1 MIKNLKRITA
11 VILAIVMVLTSFTV
25 VGFTASAAEIGGSE
39 SDFIPDNY
47 GEYISNDELGELV
60 SYNGYIAKAEYEK
73 LRDGASVAAGYYNP
87 YFEGCYDTGGNQI
100 YVRRAMARQYVG
112 EAALMIWVGGSRA
125 YCIQPGEPLNSG
137 SALEQTTNYGTWA
150 NLSRN
155 QRKAINITLCY
166 GREGNFSAIKG
177 NTSINSDQCYI
188 ATQLI
193 VWEIVN
199 GERSAY
205 APYQLNG
212 NGYLSMYCADGYN
225 ENIADAYHRIENA
238 MASYQRIPTFTSS
251 DEDTAPTY
259 TLNAV
264 YNNVEKKWNY
274 ETLTLTDTN
283 GVLSSNFSAF
293 NNKTVNVGNATVTAK
308 MNGNTL
314 TLTPSN
320 AKLNTPATTATM
332 STDKTGVPTTNEGK
346 ILAYTSSYQDVV
358 SGGSIDPPSAFFNV
372 NVSVKQSAKLN
383 SDFRVRKVIGT
394 QAEIDTSDDDNIRG
408 VVSTSDNLKGWY
420 FKVSV
425 SDSSTFYEQ
434 YHVRSFVIGPTN
446 ALGYT
451 ESISEYVLAHFDYSN
466 VPYLVPTGYYT
477 ITELGRKP
485 TEHSEPQM
493 PDFYTPLRSSFE
505 FLFSARENM
514 SSVNKPFMN
523 TAFYTNVFKIP
534 LKIKKLTDDGS
545 KTTGYYFKIVNKDTH
560 EEYTVVTTEKGT
572 RDASGF
578 GSELTDIEYQMTDK
592 TVLLTLPEGRYTL
605 TELGKRHSGEYKIPD
620 RFAKPEPV
628 DFEVSPDTYK
638 KALESGE
645 EIITITVANHCE
657 GTVKLHKTEEGSETP
672 VEGAV
677 YGLFSDAQ
685 CLNLMYQ
692 FPKTDADGIAV
703 LAEKIPCNE
712 QYYVKEIE
720 APSGYEL
727 SDTIYPVTIEA
738 KEENEIIYELDV
750 TDAPAPNPV
759 EIRKTDITGTN
770 EIEGAKLELR
780 DSGGTLVEKWTSGKN
795 AHVIN
800 DIDHGVYTLIEK
812 TPADGFVTA
821 EAITF
826 TVQKG
831 GEVTHVVMKD
841 APTKISIMKVD
852 ENNNPLSDAK
862 LQILDSNGY
871 TVVDTWTTDGNPYEV
886 TGKLTVGKTYT
897 LHEVKAPD
905 GYLTADDVSFTVRD
919 TSDVQS
925 VKMIDQQTVS
935 KFNKVDEQGNPV
947 RGATLQLLKAS
958 GTKVAEWIT
967 DGTAK
972 EIKGLTAGANYILR
986 ESKAPDGFV
995 KAADVPFTVKADG
1008 SITTVTM
1015 TDQQTVST
1023 FNKVDESGSAVKG
1036 ATLQLFEASGTKVA
1050 EWITDGTAKEIRG
1063 LTAGAKYIL
1072 RESKAPN
1079 GYTTAKEIS
1088 FTVKTNG
1095 DVNAITMTD
1104 KQTEYKFSK
1113 VNEKGQRISG
1123 AKLQILDSSNAVV
1136 VPTWTSSATEDYTVK
1151 GKLIVGKK
1159 YKLHEVAAPNGYSL
1173 ADDIEFE
1180 VKDSL
1185 NPITITMVDL
1195 VTGVYVSKVN
1205 SAGEMIENAHLQ
1217 LTDSSGNVKAD
1228 WYSTSLPKEIKGLTV
1243 GSSYTLTEITPPKG
1257 YVTSNPVTFTV
1268 KSGVTLVK
1276 MTDYPTL
1283 FFFAKREP
1291 GSEAFVSGAHL
1302 QVLDASGAVVE
1313 DWITDNG
1320 YHIVT
1325 GKFEIGKSYV
1335 LHEVEPPKGRA
1346 LAEDIP
1352 FTVADTSGAQNIK
1365 MYDPKTTTYVS
1376 KFSITGQEELAGALL
1391 SVTDSH
1397 NNVIAEWT
1405 STNRRKLIYGLA
1417 IGEEYTL
1424 TELIP
1429 AMGYT
1434 TAEAVKFKINDD
1446 GSTTTVV
1453 MRDAPTKVQI
1463 EKRDK
1468 LTNERI
1474 GGALLQLF
1482 NSQDEKIDE
1491 WTSSAS
1497 EAHIITGKLIV
1508 GQTYRLHEEQ
1518 APNGYLLADDVEFT
1532 VEDTSKTQSVIMLD
1546 SSTETYVTKT
1556 DITGKKEVIGA
1567 TLSLRTR
1574 RGTMLEEWVSDGT
1587 PHLIR
1592 YLVPGTMYILREEI
1606 PADGYVTAESVR
1618 FTVNTDGTPTM
1629 VEMRDAPT
1637 SIQIEKR
1644 DKQTHER
1651 ISGALLQLFD
1661 SNGVKVDEW
1670 TSSASEAHTITGK
1683 LIVEETYTL
1692 HEAKAPNGYT
1702 SADDVTFTVQDTAD
1716 TITVSMDDPPTET
1729 YITKTDITG
1738 KKEVI
1743 GATLT
1748 VTDISGKVVDKWV
1761 STDSAHKI
1769 SYLVQGAE
1777 YTLTET
1783 IPADGY
1789 VTAERVHF
1797 KVNTDGTPTMVE
1809 MRDAPT
1815 KIQIIKVDGEGKPL
1829 SGVQLQIL
1837 DSSGKVVVP
1846 TWTTDGNPY
1855 EVTGKLIVGQT
1866 YKLHEVKPLTG
1877 YDLALDVPFT
1887 VRDTADVQPV
1897 TMVNTKSLGSLVIH
1911 KQDGDGNP
1919 LSGSEWEIFKADN
1932 TQLRFNANKDG
1943 SFSFSESGKR
1953 YSLASTSA
1961 DLTAKE
1967 LPVGDYYVIET
1978 KAPNGKTAYGK
1989 KIPFSIKADSE
2000 AALNIEITV
2009 KDNNVVMYNTGSS
2022 GNAPLYCA
2030 GALSLVLAIAAVL
2043 LLKRKKSYKVT
2054 KNADKGVF

>member
-11 VILAIVMVLTSFTV
+11 ATVAIVMLLTSITV
-25 VGFTASAAEIGGSE
+25 AGFTANAAEIGGSE
-39 SDFIPDNY
+39 SDFISDNY

-125 YCIQPGEPLNSG
+125 YCIQPGEPLNAG

-150 NLSRN
+150 NLSRA
-155 QRKAINITLCY
+155 QQQAINTALCY
-166 GREGNFSAIKG
+166 GREGNFAAIKG

-199 GERSAY
+199 GERS
-205 APYQLNG
+205 PYYPFSLTG

-225 ENIADAYHRIENA
+225 GNIAEAYHRIEVA
-238 MASYQRIPTFTSS
+238 MGNYQNVPSFASRFPANI
-251 DEDTAPTY
+251 PTY

-425 SDSSTFYEQ
+425 SDTSTFYNQ

-477 ITELGRKP
+477 ITELGKKP
-485 TEHSEPQM
+485 ADNVSAQM

-514 SSVNKPFMN
+514 SSVNKPFMD

-534 LKIKKLTDDGS
+534 LRIKKLTDDGS
-545 KTTGYYFKIVNKDTH
+545 KASGYYFKIVNKDTH

-572 RDASGF
+572 RDSSSF
-578 GSELTDIEYQMTDK
+578 GSRLTDIEYQMTDK

-605 TELGKRHSGEYKIPD
+605 TELGKRQSGEYIIPD
-620 RFAKPEPV
+620 RFIKPEPV
-628 DFEVSPDTYK
+628 DFEISPDAYK

-645 EIITITVANHCE
+645 EFVTVTVANHCE

-712 QYYVKEIE
+712 QYYVKEIA

-750 TDAPAPNPV
+750 TDKPAENPV
-759 EIRKTDITGTN
+759 EIRKTDITGTK
-770 EIEGAKLELR
+770 EVVGAKLVMQDESGKVI
-780 DSGGTLVEKWTSGKN
+780 DSWTSGKN
-795 AHVIN
+795 AHIISDVAP
-800 DIDHGVYTLIEK
+800 GSYTLTETI
-812 TPADGFVTA
+812 PADGYATA
-821 EAITF
+821 ETVSF
-826 TVQKG
+826 TVLKDGKTTQ
-831 GEVTHVVMKD
+831 VVMKD
-841 APTKISIMKVD
+841 DTVKFEFVKTD
-852 ENNNPLSDAK
+852 ENGQLVADCQLSV
-862 LQILDSNGY
+862 LDSDGNEIDSW
-871 TVVDTWTTDGNPYEV
+871 VTDGNTNHQIV
-886 TGKLTVGKTYT
+886 GKLIVGQTYR
-897 LHEVKAPD
+897 LHEEKAAD
-905 GYLTADDVSFTVRD
+905 GYLITGDKEFTVED
-919 TSDVQS
+919 TPKLQS
-925 VKMIDQQTVS
+925 VTMVNKKTVTR
-935 KFNKVDEQGNPV
+935 FNKVDESGNPV
-947 RGATLQLLKAS
+947 RGATLQLLNTN
-958 GTKVAEWIT
+958 GTKVHEWIT

-972 EIKGLTAGANYILR
+972 EIKGLTAGAKYILR

-995 KAADVPFTVKADG
+995 TATDVSFTVKADG

-1015 TDQQTVST
+1015 TNQQTVST

-1072 RESKAPN
+1072 RESQTPN

-1095 DVNAITMTD
+1095 DVTAITMTD

-1151 GKLIVGKK
+1151 GKLIVGKR
-1159 YKLHEVAAPNGYSL
+1159 YKLHEVQAPNGYSL
-1173 ADDIEFE
+1173 AEDIEFE

-1185 NPITITMVDL
+1185 EPVTVTMIDL

-1205 SAGEMIENAHLQ
+1205 SSGELIENAHLR
-1217 LTDSSGNVKAD
+1217 LTDSSGNVKDD
-1228 WYSTSLPKEIKGLTV
+1228 WYSTKLPREIKGLTV
-1243 GSSYTLTEITPPKG
+1243 GAKYTLTELSPPKG
-1257 YVTSNPVTFTV
+1257 YVTSKPVTFTV
-1268 KSGVTLVK
+1268 NSGVTLVR
-1276 MTDYPTL
+1276 MIDYPTS

-1302 QVLDASGAVVE
+1302 QVLDNGSVIE

-1320 YHIVT
+1320 YHVVT

-1346 LAEDIP
+1346 AADDIP
-1352 FTVADTSGAQNIK
+1352 FTVDDTSNVQNIK
-1365 MYDPKTTTYVS
+1365 MYDPQTVTYVS
-1376 KFSITGQEELAGALL
+1376 KFSVTGQEELAGALL

-1405 STNRRKLIYGLA
+1405 STNRRKVIYGLA

-1429 AMGYT
+1429 ATGYT

-1453 MRDAPTKVQI
+1453 MRDAPTSVQI

-1482 NSQDEKIDE
+1482 NSQDEKLDE
-1491 WTSSAS
+1491 WTSSES
-1497 EAHIITGKLIV
+1497 EAHTITGKLIV
-1508 GQTYRLHEEQ
+1508 GQTYRLHEAQ
-1518 APNGYLLADDVEFT
+1518 APNGYLLADDVTFT
-1532 VEDTSKTQSVIMLD
+1532 VQDTADTITVRMDD
-1546 SSTETYVTKT
+1546 SPTETYLTKT
-1556 DITGKKEVIGA
+1556 DITGQKEVVGA

-1574 RGTMLEEWVSDGT
+1574 RGTLLEEWVSDGT

-1637 SIQIEKR
+1637 SVQIEKR
-1644 DKQTHER
+1644 DKQTLKR

-1661 SNGVKVDEW
+1661 SKGTKVDEW
-1670 TSSASEAHTITGK
+1670 TSSASEAHKITGK

-1702 SADDVTFTVQDTAD
+1702 LADDVTFTVQDTAD
-1716 TITVSMDDPPTET
+1716 TITVRMDDSPTET

-1738 KKEVI
+1738 QKEVI

-1748 VTDISGKVVDKWV
+1748 VTDISGKMIDKWV
-1761 STDSAHKI
+1761 SSDFAHEI
-1769 SYLVQGAE
+1769 RYLVQGAE

-1815 KIQIIKVDGEGKPL
+1815 SIRIIKVDGEGKPL

-1846 TWTTDGNPY
+1846 TWTTDQNPH

-1866 YKLHEVKPLTG
+1866 YTLHEVKPLVG
-1877 YDLALDVPFT
+1877 YDLALDIPFT
-1887 VRDTADVQPV
+1887 VRDTADVQSV

-1932 TQLRFNANKDG
+1932 TQLRFNANNDG
-1943 SFSFSESGKR
+1943 SFSYNESGRR
-1953 YSLASTSA
+1953 YSLASNTA
-1961 DLTAKE
+1961 DLTVKE

-1989 KIPFSIKADSE
+1989 KIPFSIQADSE
-2000 AALNIEITV
+2000 AALNVEITV
-2009 KDNNVVMYNTGSS
+2009 KDNNIVMYNTGSF
-2022 GNAPLYCA
+2022 GTAPLYCA
-2030 GALSLVLAIAAVL
+2030 GAVSLVLAMAAAL
-2043 LLKRKKSYKVT
+2043 LLKRKKVNKVT

>member
-1 MIKNLKRITA
+1 MIKNLKRAAAVLLSAVLLITSCS
-11 VILAIVMVLTSFTV
+11 IS
-25 VGFTASAAEIGGSE
+25 GFRAFAAEIGGGDT
-39 SDFIPDNY
+39 DFIPDNY
-47 GEYISNDELGELV
+47 GAFISNEELGEIV
-60 SYNGYIAKAEYEK
+60 SYGGYTSKAEYAAHVNDESV
-73 LRDGASVAAGYYNP
+73 GAYYNP
-87 YFEGCYDTGGNQI
+87 SFELCTDTGGNAI
-100 YVRRAMARQYVG
+100 QYVSSADG
-112 EAALMIWVGGSRA
+112 VHSPGTYMYQININGQRA
-125 YCIQPGEPLNSG
+125 YCIQPGIHT
-137 SALEQTTNYGTWA
+137 SAYVSYSENAQGAWDD
-150 NLSRN
+150 LSRN
-155 QRKAINITLCY
+155 QRQAINTALCF
-166 GREGNFSAIKG
+166 GREGNFSAISSG
-177 NTSINSDQCYI
+177 TSIKSSQAYI
-188 ATQLI
+188 ATQVI
-193 VWEIVN
+193 IWEIVRGVRN
-199 GERSAY
+199 PVAPFSLYAGESGYIGLFCAGGENPNIREAY
-205 APYQLNG
+205 N
-212 NGYLSMYCADGYN
+212 
-225 ENIADAYHRIENA
+225 RIVRA
-238 MASYQRIPTFTSS
+238 MS
-251 DEDTAPTY
+251 TY
-259 TLNAV
+259 TIVPSFAEYESSKAPLISLRATYNSLKRTWSYESVTLND
-264 YNNVEKKWNY
+264 N
-274 ETLTLTDTN
+274 N
-283 GVLSSNFSAF
+283 GVLGNYFSGF
-293 NNKTVNVGNATVTAK
+293 NNKVVDVGNAKVTVK
-308 MNGNTL
+308 VSGNQITF
-314 TLTPSN
+314 TPSN
-320 AKLNTPATTATM
+320 ASLSGTQKQVTV
-332 STDKTGVPTTNEGK
+332 SCEKTSIPQSNQGALVPYAASG
-346 ILAYTSSYQDVV
+346 YQDIIT
-358 SGGSIDPPSAFFNV
+358 GGSIDPPSAYFQLQVVADETTKLYSDIKLRKVIATQNEYDASDEDEVEGVASTAENLEGWYFRVRV
-372 NVSVKQSAKLN
+372 NQN
-383 SDFRVRKVIGT
+383 SDFNR
-394 QAEIDTSDDDNIRG
+394 QY
-408 VVSTSDNLKGWY
+408 ST
-420 FKVSV
+420 
-425 SDSSTFYEQ
+425 T
-434 YHVRSFVIGPTN
+434 SFVLGPTDKN
-446 ALGYT
+446 GFT
-451 ESISEYVLAHFDYSN
+451 ESFAEYIMKHFDYSHVSYI
-466 VPYLVPTGYYT
+466 VPSDYYFVE
-477 ITELGRKP
+477 ELGKTGP
-485 TEHSEPQM
+485 TSGATM
-493 PDFYTPLRSSFE
+493 PDFYTPLRQTQEIHFNASS
-505 FLFSARENM
+505 SGTQIVYNV
-514 SSVNKPFMN
+514 SH
-523 TAFYTNVFKIP
+523 YTNIFTIP
-534 LKIKKLTDDGS
+534 LEVVKTTDDGS
-545 KTTGYYFKIVNKDTH
+545 ATNNYYFQITNKDTG
-560 EEYTVVTTEKGT
+560 EIYRVRTAQNGT
-572 RDASGF
+572 HDDSVYYGE
-578 GSELTDIEYQMTDK
+578 SSDIEYK
-592 TVLLTLPEGRYTL
+592 AINGHYYIVLPEGRYTL
-605 TELGKRHSGEYKIPD
+605 TELGQRKNGQYKIPE
-620 RFAKPEPV
+620 RFAEPAPV
-628 DFEVSPDTYK
+628 DFEVS
-638 KALESGE
+638 GE
-645 EIITITVANHCE
+645 EYKLAQQNGYKAITINVANKCE
-657 GTVKLHKTEEGSETP
+657 GYISLTKTEEGGSEP

-677 YGLFSDAQ
+677 YGVFSDED
-685 CLNLMYQ
+685 CMELIYQ
-692 FPKTDADGIAV
+692 MPPTDKDGKSKSEIAF
-703 LAEKIPCNE
+703 ACNSL
-712 QYYVKEIE
+712 YYVKEID
-720 APSGYEL
+720 APVGYEL
-727 SDTIYPVTIEA
+727 SDTVYPVTIEPKA
-738 KEENEIIYELDV
+738 ENEIIYELAV

-800 DIDHGVYTLIEK
+800 DLAPGEYTLTETI
-812 TPADGFVTA
+812 PANGYVTA
-821 EAITF
+821 ESITF

-852 ENNNPLSDAK
+852 ENNNPLSNAK
-862 LQILDSNGY
+862 LQILDGNGD
-871 TVVDTWTTDGNPYEV
+871 TVVDTWTTDGNPYVV

-925 VKMIDQQTVS
+925 VRMIDQQTVS

-995 KAADVPFTVKADG
+995 KAADVTFTVKSDG

-1015 TDQQTVST
+1015 TDRQTVSQ
-1023 FNKVDESGSAVKG
+1023 FNKVDESGNPVRG

-1050 EWITDGTAKEIRG
+1050 EWITDGTAKEIKG
-1063 LTAGAKYIL
+1063 LTAGAGYIL
-1072 RESKAPN
+1072 HESKAPD
-1079 GYTTAKEIS
+1079 GYATAAEIS

-1095 DVNAITMTD
+1095 SVTAITMTD

-1113 VNEKGQRISG
+1113 VNENGQRIAG

-1136 VPTWTSSATEDYTVK
+1136 VPTWTSSATGDYTVK

-1243 GSSYTLTEITPPKG
+1243 GSSYTLAEITPPKG
-1257 YVTSNPVTFTV
+1257 YVTSSPVTFTV

-1365 MYDPKTTTYVS
+1365 MYDPKTTTNVS
-1376 KFSITGQEELAGALL
+1376 KFSITGQTELAGALL
-1391 SVTDSH
+1391 SITDSH

-1405 STNRRKLIYGLA
+1405 STNRHKLIYGLA

-1429 AMGYT
+1429 AAGYT

-1453 MRDAPTKVQI
+1453 MRDAPTKIQI
-1463 EKRDK
+1463 EKLDE
-1468 LTNERI
+1468 LTNRRI
-1474 GGALLQLF
+1474 GGAKLQLF
-1482 NSQDEKIDE
+1482 DSSDNKIAE
-1491 WTSSAS
+1491 WTSSDS
-1497 EAHIITGKLIV
+1497 EPYSIEGKLIV
-1508 GQTYRLHEEQ
+1508 GQVYRLHEVE
-1518 APNGYLLADDVEFT
+1518 APDGYLLADDVEFT
-1532 VEDTSKTQSVIMLD
+1532 VEDTSAIQSVKMKD
-1546 SSTETYVTKT
+1546 APTETYLTKT

-1574 RGTMLEEWVSDGT
+1574 RGTLLEEWVSDGT

-1592 YLVPGTMYILREEI
+1592 YLVPGTTYVLREEI

-1637 SIQIEKR
+1637 SVQIEKR

-1651 ISGALLQLFD
+1651 IGGALLQLFD
-1661 SNGVKVDEW
+1661 SKGTKVDEW

-1683 LIVEETYTL
+1683 LIVDETYTL
-1692 HEAKAPNGYT
+1692 HESKAPNGYA
-1702 SADDVTFTVQDTAD
+1702 SADDVSFTVQDTAD

-1738 KKEVI
+1738 DNEVI

-1748 VTDISGKVVDKWV
+1748 LYDSKRRVIDEWV
-1761 STDSAHKI
+1761 SEDSAHEI
-1769 SYLVQGAE
+1769 RYLVQGE
-1777 YTLTET
+1777 TYTLTEK
-1783 IPADGY
+1783 IPAPGY
-1789 VTAERVHF
+1789 VTAESVKF
-1797 KVNTDGTPTMVE
+1797 TVNDDGTPTMVE

-1815 KIQIIKVDGEGKPL
+1815 RIQVIKTDNNHQPL

-1837 DSSGKVVVP
+1837 DSSDNVVVP
-1846 TWTTDGNPY
+1846 TWTTDGNPHDI
-1855 EVTGKLIVGQT
+1855 TGALVVGQI
-1866 YKLHEVKPLTG
+1866 YKLHEVKALQG
-1877 YDLALDVPFT
+1877 YDLAQDVTFT
-1887 VRDTADVQPV
+1887 VRDTADTQTV
-1897 TMVNTKSLGSLVIH
+1897 TMVNTKSLGSLVVH
-1911 KQDGDGNP
+1911 KKDGNGQP
-1919 LSGSEWEIFKADN
+1919 LSGSEWQIFTNNN
-1932 TQLRFNANKDG
+1932 TQLRFTLNNDNSYTYNTSGRRFTLTSVNPDLVVKD
-1943 SFSFSESGKR
+1943 
-1953 YSLASTSA
+1953 
-1961 DLTAKE
+1961 
-1967 LPVGDYYVIET
+1967 LPVGEYYIVET

-1989 KIPFSIKADSE
+1989 QIPFSIKSDSE
-2000 AALNIEITV
+2000 ATLNVEVTV
-2009 KDNNVVMYNTGSS
+2009 KDNNAVMYNTGSF
-2022 GNAPLYCA
+2022 GNAPLYSA
-2030 GALSLVLAIAAVL
+2030 GALSLVAAIAAFFL
-2043 LLKRKKSYKVT
+2043 LNRKKSFIQKSAP
-2054 KNADKGVF
+2054 KKGA